1 MTAAGH
7 QAQVDLVCFGMLCQ
21 GYLLVVE
28 AAPVHN
34 GGTKIREVREY
45 FGDDAT
51 IVAMLLHRWG
61 VSSGIVGTSVGDD
74 DSGRKIAKW
83 IEEAGIPAMV
93 RFSEAIETEFEVCV
107 SDPSGARTYFWQR
120 SPKVLETLRTA
131 DLSMLRGAR
140 MLYVDWYDGDYIL
153 PPMRQARDQGAAV
166 YLNLESRYQDAAL
179 LSRLAPL
186 ADICQVS
193 MDEPEAGGGVDD
205 VVDLVLAAGCETVAV
220 TMGRDGCV
228 VAGSKER
235 LRLPAPAVKVVD
247 ATGAGAAFSAGFI
260 YAHLQGW
267 TLEACA
273 RLATA
278 TASLK
283 CGMVGLTS
291 VDLSDAQSLAAK
303 LTVH

>member
-1 MTAAGH
+1 MSAADPL
-7 QAQVDLVCFGMLCQ
+7 ARVDLVCFGMLCQ

-28 AAPVHN
+28 SAPVHN

-51 IVAMLLHRWG
+51 IVAMLLPRWG
-61 VSSGIVGTSVGDD
+61 VSSGIVGTAVGDD
-74 DSGRKIAKW
+74 DSGRKIARW
-83 IEEAGIPAMV
+83 IEEAGIPARV
-93 RFSEAIETEFEVCV
+93 RFSDAIETEFEVCV

-120 SPKVLETLRTA
+120 NPKVLETLRTA

-153 PPMRQARDQGAAV
+153 APMGQARDQGAAV

-179 LSRLAPL
+179 LNRLAPL

-193 MDEPEAGGGVDD
+193 MDEPEAGGGVDG

-220 TMGRDGCV
+220 TMGSDGCV
-228 VAGSKER
+228 AARGREKVR
-235 LRLPAPAVKVVD
+235 LAAPAVEVVD

-267 TLEACA
+267 PLEACA

-278 TASLK
+278 RGQPQVRHGRADR
-283 CGMVGLTS
+283 CGPLRCPS
-291 VDLSDAQSLAAK
+291 PSR
-303 LTVH
+303 